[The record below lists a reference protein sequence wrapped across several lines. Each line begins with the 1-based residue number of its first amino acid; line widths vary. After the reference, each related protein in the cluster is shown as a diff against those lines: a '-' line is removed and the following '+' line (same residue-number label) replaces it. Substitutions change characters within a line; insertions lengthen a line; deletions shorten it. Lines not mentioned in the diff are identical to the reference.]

1 MRAKLIDHLFS
12 QPNNELQFCPTR
24 RKKGHKNIC
33 VLNEIMRGI
42 TLHTIPE
49 AMGKAQWWAFAHGT
63 HDSLLNSQVA
73 SNRPYFKDEG
83 WSKMHFLFYWLDGC
97 ILNLLARS
105 LSRECRKIICLELVY
120 FFAFF
125 SPTHVYPLL
134 LANALTCSSYPS
146 IFQPWFTVIFFKCWI
161 NYHRMEHWELS
172 LHTKCNVSLYG
183 LRMCVLISWL
193 R

>member
-12 QPNNELQFCPTR
+12 QPNNELHFCPTR

-105 LSRECRKIICLELVY
+105 SSRECRKIICLELVY

-125 SPTHVYPLL
+125 FSD
-134 LANALTCSSYPS
+134 TCLPIVACQSLDRPRSDAYGTQAWWLSAQRPPRGMEPS
-146 IFQPWFTVIFFKCWI
+146 LQESVQKNW
-161 NYHRMEHWELS
+161 MEAWWMFIQS
-172 LHTKCNVSLYG
+172 I
-183 LRMCVLISWL
+183 CV
-193 R
+193 

>member
-1 MRAKLIDHLFS
+1 
-12 QPNNELQFCPTR
+12 
-24 RKKGHKNIC
+24 
-33 VLNEIMRGI
+33 MRGI

-105 LSRECRKIICLELVY
+105 SSRECRKIICLELVY

-125 SPTHVYPLL
+125 FSDTCLPIVACQRLDLLVLSIHISSMVYSNFFSNVESITIEWNTGSCHCMQ
-134 LANALTCSSYPS
+134 NATCLYTDCECAFSYPGWDTAKWS
-146 IFQPWFTVIFFKCWI
+146 V
-161 NYHRMEHWELS
+161 NH
-172 LHTKCNVSLYG
+172 G
-183 LRMCVLISWL
+183 
-193 R
+193 